1 MLCLSS
7 SRPRLSSKTS
17 LPWRSPSIIETRI
30 LDIVL
35 KVRRAALNPDAR
47 QSKQSGTI
55 SGSAIPSGTK
65 RQWGQIPLA
74 QLTRD
79 CHPRIALV
87 C

>member
-55 SGSAIPSGTK
+55 SGSAIPPAQNASGG
-65 RQWGQIPLA
+65 RY
-74 QLTRD
+74 R
-79 CHPRIALV
+79 
-87 C
+87 